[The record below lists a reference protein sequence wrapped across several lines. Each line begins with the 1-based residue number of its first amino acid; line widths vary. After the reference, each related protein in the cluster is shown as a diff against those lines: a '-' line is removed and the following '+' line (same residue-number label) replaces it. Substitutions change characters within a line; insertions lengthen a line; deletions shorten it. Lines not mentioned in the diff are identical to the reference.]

1 MGGRGEVITLEAW
14 VFLFHNTLWCYV
26 WFAFLFFISF
36 IFLCYHVYVVQLF
49 ENFLSNLQLDYI
61 VEFSVKINL
70 AIKLCVKGSKYC
82 AKVFLAYFSIHS
94 DQMLITIYYIHIF
107 FMHNLIV
114 HDDAENRQLVTQ
126 SSRDQDNTCTTQN
139 KKTLGEYWCGT
150 SQRTFEG

>member
-1 MGGRGEVITLEAW
+1 
-14 VFLFHNTLWCYV
+14 
-26 WFAFLFFISF
+26 
-36 IFLCYHVYVVQLF
+36 
-49 ENFLSNLQLDYI
+49 
-61 VEFSVKINL
+61 
-70 AIKLCVKGSKYC
+70 
-82 AKVFLAYFSIHS
+82 
-94 DQMLITIYYIHIF
+94 MLITIYYIHIF